1 MAEPLHSPP
10 WILHILEHT
19 LGDKAATA
27 TWLHDSKTVWPWDI
41 QAAFLHSGL
50 GVHLTVQSQFL

>member
-10 WILHILEHT
+10 WTLHILEHT

-27 TWLHDSKTVWPWDI
+27 TWLHDSKMVWPWDI

-50 GVHLTVQSQFL
+50 GVHLIIQSQFL